1 MVAKMEKEEKERKKT
16 HTYTAL
22 LRSET
27 YHVIKYTG
35 AFAVTRDFEKCT
47 DLNVRARFEIA
58 DAWVKSTTDRNSPMH
73 ADSCRRTHI
82 VLHDF
87 RAIFTSARAYN
98 LRRLAVPPGLDA
110 R

>member
-47 DLNVRARFEIA
+47 DLNVQGPLR
-58 DAWVKSTTDRNSPMH
+58 DR
-73 ADSCRRTHI
+73 
-82 VLHDF
+82 
-87 RAIFTSARAYN
+87 
-98 LRRLAVPPGLDA
+98 RRLGEKHDRPEFTNAHRQL
-110 R
+110 